1 MMLNRII
8 IVLCFFII
16 SACAGNNQ
24 PNILSESEMDQAIA
38 GTLTAVKADEIVRTP
53 QPNALATVQAY
64 GTATAEAR
72 KSDLVM
78 EQATQEVERQA
89 TFDFNATQN
98 AAKNETQSAE
108 ATIKAKTPTL
118 TPKPTITPTPRFVEQ
133 SQQIG
138 PIWDT
143 LRDSNYTMNLIVKD
157 VIWKTSDD
165 YKEPKQGNIFVTVSI
180 EANNLGPGSVRSFGM
195 SDFQVLDENGILRD
209 YELLPS
215 TDDTCRL
222 ERVDMIDGA
231 KLEGCVSFEVPKDG
245 NIQFIYAPYRYEGLQ
260 EGRYLSFEIRP

>member
-24 PNILSESEMDQAIA
+24 PSILSASEMDQAIA
-38 GTLTAVKADEIVRTP
+38 GTLTAVKSEETDSTQLPVVLSTEDINKDEEVIKKATEDAKDQLILEQTQTQRAG
-53 QPNALATVQAY
+53 ALQTI
-64 GTATAEAR
+64 
-72 KSDLVM
+72 
-78 EQATQEVERQA
+78 
-89 TFDFNATQN
+89 N
-98 AAKNETQSAE
+98 AAG
-108 ATIKAKTPTL
+108 ATSKALTPTI

-180 EANNLGPGSVRSFGM
+180 EANNLGPGSVRSFGS